1 VWANPSTADYPINH
15 THQLTWSKV
24 ILKLAAYTPPSKKK
38 NMTATTTRSNDW
50 EDDGGGGG
58 VGEGGEEGDD
68 DLEPKNYL
76 SLAIYKVT
84 MTTTTLL
91 LGDAYC

>member
-1 VWANPSTADYPINH
+1 MRANPSTADYSINH
-15 THQLTWSKV
+15 THQLIGSWSKV

-38 NMTATTTRSNDW
+38 KTTATTTRSNDW
-50 EDDGGGGG
+50 ED
-58 VGEGGEEGDD
+58 GEGGEEGDD

-84 MTTTTLL
+84 MTTTLL